1 MWQDIT
7 ANHLRVEQIGA
18 NIYSSVTTWPTVY
31 LRATK
36 IHMTE
41 TRMEKKNQ
49 LIFLYLKCVTSVWPF
64 WSLIYFLFVFVQFYC
79 CLVAKLCLIFLQPC
93 EL

>member
-41 TRMEKKNQ
+41 TRMEKKKSANF
-49 LIFLYLKCVTSVWPF
+49 LILKMCNISVAILKPDLFLVCICPVLLLS
-64 WSLIYFLFVFVQFYC
+64 SR
-79 CLVAKLCLIFLQPC
+79 
-93 EL
+93 